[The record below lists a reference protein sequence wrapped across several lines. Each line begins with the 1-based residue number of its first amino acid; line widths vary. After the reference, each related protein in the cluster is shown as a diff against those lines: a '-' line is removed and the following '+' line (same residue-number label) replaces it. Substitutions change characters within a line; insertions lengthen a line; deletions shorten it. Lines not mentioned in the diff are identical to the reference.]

1 LAGFLSPA
9 KIQLAN
15 LVDRQFY
22 MANITFVRLESIA
35 QLKHDSTQVCVAGNA
50 GTTRRRQNVAITPT
64 CALVE
69 EAKGGN
75 SWNPGSLPGDGIPP
89 VRSIRQTEEPPREG
103 VLGQL

>member
-50 GTTRRRQNVAITPT
+50 GTTRRTPT

-75 SWNPGSLPGDGIPP
+75 SWNPGSLPGDTIPP
-89 VRSIRQTEEPPREG
+89 ARSIRRIEEPPREE